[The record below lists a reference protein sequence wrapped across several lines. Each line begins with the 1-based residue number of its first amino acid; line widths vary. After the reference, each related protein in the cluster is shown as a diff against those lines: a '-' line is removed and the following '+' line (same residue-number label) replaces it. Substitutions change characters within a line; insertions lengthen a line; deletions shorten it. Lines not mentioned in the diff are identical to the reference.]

1 MLVTGQPRVTCDHP
15 TSVFPL
21 GDTAD
26 PVVCCLPA
34 QAFWD
39 ELQVVVGCHEL
50 LQVGELANARG
61 DPVKVQLVGVQV
73 HLLQF
78 GQLTDG

>member
-1 MLVTGQPRVTCDHP
+1 MLVTGQPKVTCDH

-26 PVVCCLPA
+26 LVVCSSPA
-34 QAFWD
+34 QALRD

-50 LQVGELANARG
+50 LKVGELADA
-61 DPVKVQLVGVQV
+61 
-73 HLLQF
+73 
-78 GQLTDG
+78 